1 MCQKR
6 AKKGHVARVCHYMK
20 EVSSGKDSRPRKK
33 AELTSLV
40 ENEFEDSDLDLPVHK
55 IATCSTHAITVKLK
69 IQGKPVVMEVDTG
82 AVASVLSEETY
93 KKLFEPDSEGSSY
106 GPQNLYRR
114 KNICT
119 RRNSC
124 RSQLPTG
131 ESSALLDCCK
141 GQGS

>member
-1 MCQKR
+1 
-6 AKKGHVARVCHYMK
+6 MK
-20 EVSSGKDSRPRKK
+20 EVPSGKVSRPCKK

-40 ENEFEDSDLDLPVHK
+40 GHEFEDNDLDLPIHK
-55 IATCSTHAITVKLK
+55 IAACSTHAIAVKLE
-69 IQGKPVVMEVDTG
+69 IQGKLVVMEVDTG
-82 AVASVLSEETY
+82 AVALVLSEETY

-119 RRNSC
+119 RRSSHT
-124 RSQLPTG
+124 SQLPTG

-141 GQGS
+141 GQGSQFVWMSLVDGN